1 MEMINLN
8 TLLDRQEE
16 VNKMRD
22 ILTNFEQTKH
32 NLTTKKG
39 IYIYGD
45 PGTGKTTFVT
55 NILKELGYD
64 IIKYDAGDIRN
75 KSIIDTITKHNM
87 SDKNVMSM
95 FHKKVKRIAIIMDE
109 IDGMNNGDKGGINS
123 LIKIIRPKKT
133 KKQRLEDITLN
144 PIICIGNYH
153 MDKKI
158 KELMKVCNVIELK
171 SPTPIQMNNIINHI
185 IPAIDNSIKPNI
197 VSFIQGDLRKLTTIY
212 ELYKNKQD
220 ILNNNIIKNIFLM
233 KSYNDD
239 TRQITK
245 KLINNNYLLKDHLTI
260 MNETD
265 RTIVGLLYHENII
278 DVIGKQPKE
287 QSIPF
292 YLTLLSN
299 MCFADYID
307 RITFQKQ
314 IWQFNEMSSLI
325 KTFNNNRL
333 YHESFLQNNTNTSS
347 NSSTSITNNTI
358 TNNTNNTI
366 TNNTNNTITN
376 NTNNTITNN
385 TTSNTSNNNIKQK
398 FNPAEVRFTKVLTK
412 YSTEYNNSIFIQNL
426 CQQLGMDKKD
436 MYAFF
441 LDIKNKYPVG
451 DTEILQLFEN
461 YEITKLDIN
470 RIYRYL
476 DKYTKEDAEDTE
488 DIVISDI
495 EDNDE

>member
-8 TLLDRQEE
+8 NLLGREEE
-16 VNKMRD
+16 VSKMKD

-171 SPTPIQMNNIINHI
+171 SPTPIQINNIVNQI

-245 KLINNNYLLKDHLTI
+245 KLINNNYLLEDHLTI

-287 QSIPF
+287 QSVPF
-292 YLTLLSN
+292 YLKMLSN

-333 YHESFLQNNTNTSS
+333 YHESFLQDNNISNNTSS
-347 NSSTSITNNTI
+347 N
-358 TNNTNNTI
+358 
-366 TNNTNNTITN
+366 
-376 NTNNTITNN
+376 
-385 TTSNTSNNNIKQK
+385 TSNTNSKQK

-451 DTEILQLFEN
+451 DAEVLQLFEN

>member
-1 MEMINLN
+1 MDYININNILN
-8 TLLDRQEE
+8 REDEA
-16 VNKMRD
+16 NKMKE
-22 ILTNFEQTKH
+22 ILKDFEENKH

-55 NILKELGYD
+55 NILKDLNYD

-95 FHKKVKRIAIIMDE
+95 FYKKIQRIAIIMDE

-133 KKQRLEDITLN
+133 KKQRLEEITLN

-153 MDKKI
+153 IDKKI
-158 KELMKVCNVIELK
+158 KELMKVCHVIELK
-171 SPTPIQMNNIINHI
+171 SPSKPQLNSLVDKMIPNLDENI
-185 IPAIDNSIKPNI
+185 KTNI
-197 VSFIQGDLRKLTTIY
+197 TKFIQGDLRKLCTIY
-212 ELYKNKQD
+212 ELHKNKEN
-220 ILNNNIIKNIFLM
+220 ILNSNIIQNIFLM

-239 TRQITK
+239 TRKITK
-245 KLINNNYLLKDHLTI
+245 KLINNNFAIEEHLTI

-265 RTIVGLLYHENII
+265 RTIVGLLWHENII
-278 DVIGKQPKE
+278 DTLSKVTKE
-287 QSIPF
+287 ESVPF
-292 YLTLLSN
+292 YLKILDN

-325 KTFNNNRL
+325 KTFKNNKS
-333 YHESFLQNNTNTSS
+333 YHDTFL
-347 NSSTSITNNTI
+347 
-358 TNNTNNTI
+358 
-366 TNNTNNTITN
+366 
-376 NTNNTITNN
+376 
-385 TTSNTSNNNIKQK
+385 KKPK

-426 CQQLGMDKKD
+426 CQELSMDKND
-436 MYAFF
+436 MFAFF
-441 LDIKNKYPVG
+441 LDIKNKYN
-451 DTEILQLFEN
+451 DNEIIALFEN
-461 YEITKLDIN
+461 YDISKLDIN

-476 DKYTKEDAEDTE
+476 EKYTKENASEIE
-488 DIVISDI
+488 DIVSEDDI
-495 EDNDE
+495 DE

>member
-1 MEMINLN
+1 MEVININ
-8 TLLDRQEE
+8 NLLERQEE
-16 VNKMRD
+16 VAKMKD
-22 ILTNFEQTKH
+22 ILTNFEKTKH

-55 NILKELGYD
+55 NILKELDYD

-87 SDKNVMSM
+87 SDKNIMSM

-158 KELMKVCNVIELK
+158 KELMKVCDVIELK
-171 SPTPIQMNNIINHI
+171 SPSKTQMNNIINQV
-185 IPAIDNSIKPNI
+185 IPSIDEAIKPNI
-197 VSFIQGDLRKLTTIY
+197 VNFIQGDLRKLTTIY

-220 ILNNNIIKNIFLM
+220 ILNNNIIQNIFLM

-245 KLINNNYLLKDHLTI
+245 KLINNKYMLEDHLTI

-265 RTIVGLLYHENII
+265 RTIVGLLYHENVV
-278 DVIGKQPKE
+278 DVIGKLSKD

-292 YLTLLSN
+292 YMKLLDN

-333 YHESFLQNNTNTSS
+333 YHETNANLS
-347 NSSTSITNNTI
+347 
-358 TNNTNNTI
+358 
-366 TNNTNNTITN
+366 
-376 NTNNTITNN
+376 
-385 TTSNTSNNNIKQK
+385 KQK
-398 FNPAEVRFTKVLTK
+398 FNPTEVRFTKVLTK
-412 YSTEYNNSIFIQNL
+412 YSTEYNNTIFIQNL
-426 CQQLGMDKKD
+426 CQQLGMDKND

-451 DTEILQLFEN
+451 DNEVIQLFEN
-461 YEITKLDIN
+461 YEISKLDIN

-476 DKYTKEDAEDTE
+476 EKYTKEDAEDTQ
-488 DIVISDI
+488 DIVVSDI
-495 EDNDE
+495 EGDE